1 MTETPLS
8 KKINLNASQDLSAF
22 MSMGLPPEVLM
33 TLTSIKEAS
42 DIEKENETI
51 KTKKVF
57 VENQQKDLS
66 HLHGMGLPDEVIQTL
81 RGIKSE
87 DFKNQKA
94 QSEAKQAQL
103 LSQQQSIKS
112 TIPPGL
118 AGMKFNP
125 LTGGF
130 NVPKELLDE
139 INNTNNQAISH
150 KENILNNQNI
160 SNNVVDFDHLI
171 PTAKKEEIIPELPF
185 EIPTMSLSDLV
196 SSMNSNISN
205 ETNNISVSET
215 VNYSENESKQVENAL
230 IRSMQISE
238 EGVFLGIIL
247 NLTKKSEAIEILNK
261 QCKTQFSN
269 DYDDNIISYELDGI
283 NMYIEED
290 LVVQLEFKRGFE
302 GSTVKGLKIGDN
314 VEKALELYGK
324 PVMKTPK
331 GAVWKNFKVFY
342 EKDIIHSIKIQR

>member
-8 KKINLNASQDLSAF
+8 KKINLNGSHDLSAF

-33 TLTSIKEAS
+33 TLTSIKDAS
-42 DIEKENETI
+42 DIEKEKETL
-51 KTKKVF
+51 KTKKIF
-57 VENQQKDLS
+57 VENQEKDLS

-103 LSQQQSIKS
+103 LSHQQSNKS
-112 TIPPGL
+112 SPITNELSGL
-118 AGMKFNP
+118 KFNP

-130 NVPKELLDE
+130 NVPKELLD
-139 INNTNNQAISH
+139 
-150 KENILNNQNI
+150 KVNQNNIVSGSKEEII
-160 SNNVVDFDHLI
+160 SNKNIVDFDNLI
-171 PTAKKEEIIPELPF
+171 PQIKKEEITNSLPY
-185 EIPTMSLSDLV
+185 EIPTLSLGDLISSD
-196 SSMNSNISN
+196 NSDNNNDNKNIS
-205 ETNNISVSET
+205 ISET
-215 VNYSENESKQVENAL
+215 INYSESEVKYVENAL
-230 IRSMQISE
+230 VRNMQISE

-247 NLTKKSEAIEILNK
+247 NITKKSEAIEILNK
-261 QCKTQFSN
+261 QCKTQFSH
-269 DYDDNIISYELDGI
+269 DYDDNIISYEIDGI

>member
-103 LSQQQSIKS
+103 LSQQQFTKS

-118 AGMKFNP
+118 SGMKFNP

-130 NVPKELLDE
+130 NVPKELLDKANNIKNVE
-139 INNTNNQAISH
+139 IDNR
-150 KENILNNQNI
+150 EEILTNQNI
-160 SNNVVDFDHLI
+160 VNFDNLVPQI
-171 PTAKKEEIIPELPF
+171 KKEEVIPELPF

-205 ETNNISVSET
+205 DNNNISVSET
-215 VNYSENESKQVENAL
+215 INYSENESKQVENAL

-261 QCKTQFSN
+261 QCKTQFSH

-290 LVVQLEFKRGFE
+290 LVLQLEFKRGFE